1 MEETKEDTYWLST
14 AYRGAFFDSL
24 LNEAKPNLV
33 VINPAKLDNNRKVYI
48 MQDIS
53 LQGLLEAGC
62 HFGHKSE
69 RWHPKAKQFIYT
81 EKDGIHIIDLAKTKA
96 GLEAAVEFVTTTV
109 ANGGEIVFVG
119 TKRQA
124 SGVLK
129 EEATAVNALYFSE
142 RWIGGFLTNWEQ
154 IRKNIEK
161 ILRMDTERANGGW
174 KKFPKHEQ
182 SKMTRY
188 LERIKIYYGGVLP
201 ITKVPAALFI
211 VDVKKEIAAVR
222 EAVRCGIPVIGV
234 VDTNS
239 DPTGIQYVIPA
250 NDDAVGSITYT
261 VHVIAQAYKEGKEMF
276 DKRTEEI
283 RVKNEEVKQKAEA
296 EAKKKAE
303 SDAAKVLSLAEE
315 QKREAA
321 KAEAKAEVAKKTK

>member
-1 MEETKEDTYWLST
+1 
-14 AYRGAFFDSL
+14 
-24 LNEAKPNLV
+24 
-33 VINPAKLDNNRKVYI
+33 

-53 LQGLLEAGC
+53 LQALLEAGC

-96 GLEAAVEFVTTTV
+96 GLEEAAEFIETTV
-109 ANGGEIVFVG
+109 ANGGEVLFVG

-129 EEATAVNALYFSE
+129 EAATVAGAPYFSE

-161 ILRMDTERANGGW
+161 INRMDVERANGGW

-182 SKMTRY
+182 TKMGHY
-188 LERIKIYYGGVLP
+188 LERIKIYYGGVLHVS
-201 ITKVPAALFI
+201 KVPAAI
-211 VDVKKEIAAVR
+211 CIIDVKKEIAAVR
-222 EAVRCGIPVIGV
+222 EAIRCDVPVVGV

-239 DPTGIQYVIPA
+239 DPTGISYVVPA
-250 NDDAVGSITYT
+250 NDDAVGSISFT
-261 VHVIAQAYKEGKEMF
+261 VTVLTAAYKTGKDAY
-276 DKRTEEI
+276 DKRADEL
-283 RVKNEEVKQKAEA
+283 RVKNDEIKKKQEKELAAKMTVESEEKRLAAEIATKAEKVVKG
-296 EAKKKAE
+296 AKHANKN
-303 SDAAKVLSLAEE
+303 
-315 QKREAA
+315 
-321 KAEAKAEVAKKTK
+321 